1 VKTTIPAVAVLLA
14 LSCND
19 NAPDP
24 SSTATGPIPVE
35 KVAAEWRKALCDKI
49 YSCCSPAERM
59 SNPEVGTSVES
70 CQTTLQAETTFFLGD
85 LPTSV
90 AAGRV
95 AYHADKMTT
104 CLADLKARSC
114 DAIKMPPGE
123 RDVTMMCEGVFE
135 PKVPVG
141 GGCLEYWDCIG
152 GWCANDFGDV
162 TKDRCVSKSDVG
174 ADCDEGPECFSGI
187 CSNDRVCVAR
197 PPGFGNL
204 CAIGDDDGQH

>member
-1 VKTTIPAVAVLLA
+1 VKTTIPALAVLLA

-19 NAPDP
+19 NPPDP
-24 SSTATGPIPVE
+24 RSTTTGPIPVE
-35 KVAAEWRKALCDKI
+35 KVAAEWRRALCDKI
-49 YSCCSPAERM
+49 YACCSPAERM
-59 SNPEVGTSVES
+59 SNPMVGTSVES
-70 CQTTLQAETTFFLGD
+70 CQTTLEAETTFFLGD

-104 CLADLKARSC
+104 CLAELKARSC

>member
-1 VKTTIPAVAVLLA
+1 VKTAKAAVALLLV

-19 NAPDP
+19 GSSDTSPATAPL
-24 SSTATGPIPVE
+24 IPVE
-35 KVAAEWRKALCDKI
+35 QVAPLWRKALCDKI

-59 SNPEVGTSVES
+59 ANPEVGASIEN
-70 CQTTLQAETTFFLGD
+70 CQKTLEAETTFFLGD

-95 AYHADKMTT
+95 AYHPDKMAT

-135 PKVPVG
+135 PRVPVG

-162 TKDRCVSKSDVG
+162 TKDVCVAKSGVG
-174 ADCDEGPECFSGI
+174 ADCDEGPECLSGI
-187 CSNDRVCVAR
+187 CGEGRTCIDR
-197 PPGFGNL
+197 PPGSGNL